1 MYCIVYVAVH
11 SKNMTYE
18 TKKLNADTISVI
30 SAYLRLR
37 GEHTVLL
44 ESVPTSQEKSRYSIL
59 GLEPVHEFKATG
71 KNISIDGVLSQ
82 SNDPFQTLSDLVV
95 VDSPANQ
102 YFPFQGGAIG
112 YVGFDAIA
120 TYENIGKTPLDDL
133 DMPDIHMFLYETF
146 LIFDHQKETLT
157 IVADNVYSHR
167 DPTQL
172 HAVIA
177 AIESRLR
184 QPVDS
189 ELVERALPTFEPKS
203 NMTATSFTTMVDRI
217 KQLISAGD
225 MFQMVPSQRFSF
237 DFNDDPFDFYR
248 QLRRTNPSPYMYYMD
263 LGDAQIVGSSPESLV
278 TVRQGVVTTN
288 PIAGTR
294 KRGETAQE
302 DGKIAAE
309 LLHNEKELA
318 EHTMLVDLGRND
330 LGKISNYGSVHV
342 TTLLD
347 IQKYRYVMHLV
358 SEVTGQ
364 LRPELSAIAALK
376 ATLPAGTVSGAPK
389 VRALQRIYE
398 MEPVKRGVYAGA
410 IGYLSQDDQMDFAI
424 AIRTMIVK
432 KHKGYVQAG
441 AGIVYDSKPADEY
454 QETINKAKALLN
466 LGGRS

>member
-1 MYCIVYVAVH
+1 
-11 SKNMTYE
+11 
-18 TKKLNADTISVI
+18 
-30 SAYLRLR
+30 
-37 GEHTVLL
+37 
-44 ESVPTSQEKSRYSIL
+44 
-59 GLEPVHEFKATG
+59 
-71 KNISIDGVLSQ
+71 
-82 SNDPFQTLSDLVV
+82 
-95 VDSPANQ
+95 
-102 YFPFQGGAIG
+102 
-112 YVGFDAIA
+112 
-120 TYENIGKTPLDDL
+120 
-133 DMPDIHMFLYETF
+133 
-146 LIFDHQKETLT
+146 
-157 IVADNVYSHR
+157 
-167 DPTQL
+167 
-172 HAVIA
+172 
-177 AIESRLR
+177 
-184 QPVDS
+184 
-189 ELVERALPTFEPKS
+189 
-203 NMTATSFTTMVDRI
+203 
-217 KQLISAGD
+217 

-294 KRGETAQE
+294 RRGETAQE

-432 KHKGYVQAG
+432 NHKGYVQAG

-466 LGGRS
+466 LGGRA